1 MASPSLELLARVP
14 LFADLDKKELERLAK
29 AFRELRF
36 KPGASVAT
44 AGTGDIGGIFFI
56 IGEGEA
62 TVSVSGRE
70 VATLKSGDYFGE
82 VALIDQSH
90 SRSADVTAASD
101 LVTYGLTPW
110 EFKPLVESSPGIAWK
125 LLQSLAAKLRD
136 AEARAA
142 AS

>member
-1 MASPSLELLARVP
+1 MAPPSLELLARVP

-36 KPGASVAT
+36 EPGSSVAK
-44 AGTGDIGGIFFI
+44 AGTGDKGGIFFV

-62 TVSVSGRE
+62 SVSVAGRE
-70 VATLKSGDYFGE
+70 VAKLKSGDYFGE
-82 VALIDQSH
+82 VAMIDGSH
-90 SRSADVTAASD
+90 SRSADVTAESD

-110 EFKPLVESSPGIAWK
+110 EFKPLVEASPGIAWK